1 MKNVGLNS
9 IPSVKGHVLNLTLN
23 LVFVAIFYI
32 FLGAAVSY
40 ALRSLAPKFDAEW
53 EALPNAVQ
61 AADVAIEIS
70 VIVLVAFWLTYVVHR
85 WIPIV
90 PVSPALEHYIES
102 FGGQMVFLYAVFLF
116 METLD
121 DKLKHVFQDIFGRV
135 E

>member
-40 ALRSLAPKFDAEW
+40 ALRSLAPTYDAEW

-85 WIPIV
+85 WIPVV

>member
-9 IPSVKGHVLNLTLN
+9 IPSVKGHVMSLTVN

-40 ALRSLAPKFDAEW
+40 VLKSLTPKFDAEW

-61 AADVAIEIS
+61 AADVAMEIS

-90 PVSPALEHYIES
+90 PLPSHLEHYIES
-102 FGGQMVFLYAVFLF
+102 FGGQMVFVYAVFLF

-121 DKLKHVFQDIFGRV
+121 DKLRHVFQDIFG
-135 E
+135 EMK